1 VVTTR
6 DFKISKDG
14 KFLEGGS
21 SLERRNNYYYYELE
35 LGLTLS
41 GTLPDYYIEKKEI
54 NLGAKVF
61 LPLLDVVL
69 PVVCSCEFSLEGE
82 LIDVSISV
90 YLIDRKIKSK
100 LVSVAVTS
108 CLNPL
113 TLNQYLKNIVDDG
126 VLVKGFNAELERW
139 N

>member
-1 VVTTR
+1 MVTTR

-14 KFLEGGS
+14 KLLEGGS

-35 LGLTLS
+35 LGLTIN
-41 GTLPDYYIEKKEI
+41 GTLPDYYIEKKES
-54 NLGAKVF
+54 NSVVKVF
-61 LPLLDVVL
+61 LPLLNVVL
-69 PVVCSCEFSLEGE
+69 PVTCSCEFSLEGE

-90 YLIDRKIKSK
+90 YLIDRKVKSK
-100 LVSVAVTS
+100 IISVAVTS

-113 TLNQYLKNIVDDG
+113 TLNQYLKNIIDDG